1 MFPISR
7 PTGQNLRRLQL
18 FSAQKKKKKSRRPTL
33 FNDSG
38 FYQKSKPF
46 RYENLSTP
54 IFGYFRSLTLR
65 SRTTTW
71 LLCSVLTRPSTL
83 VAIYFD
89 KCSHI
94 PASNVIKALR
104 HNVPL
109 SLLYEDGH
117 PRCKGFR
124 FGVKCAVRRKSGQ
137 KKKKYLPIPIFQ
149 GKKKK
154 KKKKP
159 TYQPYAK
166 FMMKSETYQFFFL
179 GLKCMPRC
187 KKINGQN
194 LIGSR
199 SK

>member
-1 MFPISR
+1 MRVIHIHIYIWLKKKKCYVSDFPTDWSKSA
-7 PTGQNLRRLQL
+7 PTATF
-18 FSAQKKKKKSRRPTL
+18 FSAQKKKKKKSRRPTL

-46 RYENLSTP
+46 RYENLSAP

-137 KKKKYLPIPIFQ
+137 KKKKKIPTDPDFPR
-149 GKKKK
+149 KKKK
-154 KKKKP
+154 KKKKKKSLP
-159 TYQPYAK
+159 TDP
-166 FMMKSETYQFFFL
+166 ML
-179 GLKCMPRC
+179 
-187 KKINGQN
+187 N
-194 LIGSR
+194 L
-199 SK
+199 

>member
-1 MFPISR
+1 MLCFRFPDRLVKIYADCNFFR
-7 PTGQNLRRLQL
+7 AQN
-18 FSAQKKKKKSRRPTL
+18 KKKKKSRRPTL

-46 RYENLSTP
+46 RYENLSAP
-54 IFGYFRSLTLR
+54 IFGYFHLTFT

-94 PASNVIKALR
+94 PASNVITAVR
-104 HNVPL
+104 HNAPL

-117 PRCKGFR
+117 PRCEGFQ
-124 FGVKCAVRRKSGQ
+124 FGVKCAVRRKSDP
-137 KKKKYLPIPIFQ
+137 KKKKKILTYPDFPR

-154 KKKKP
+154 KKCLP
-159 TYQPYAK
+159 TDP
-166 FMMKSETYQFFFL
+166 ML
-179 GLKCMPRC
+179 
-187 KKINGQN
+187 N
-194 LIGSR
+194 L
-199 SK
+199 

>member
-1 MFPISR
+1 MQWTLYLLRLKKKMLCFRFPD
-7 PTGQNLRRLQL
+7 RLVKICADCNF

-46 RYENLSTP
+46 RYENLSAP

-137 KKKKYLPIPIFQ
+137 KKKKNTYRSRFSKE
-149 GKKKK
+149 KKKK
-154 KKKKP
+154 KKKKKSLP
-159 TYQPYAK
+159 TDP
-166 FMMKSETYQFFFL
+166 ML
-179 GLKCMPRC
+179 
-187 KKINGQN
+187 N
-194 LIGSR
+194 L
-199 SK
+199 

>member
-1 MFPISR
+1 MLCFRFPD
-7 PTGQNLRRLQL
+7 RLVKICADCNF
-18 FSAQKKKKKSRRPTL
+18 FSAQKKKKKVGDRPCSTIPVFIKSQNHFVTRICPRR
-33 FNDSG
+33 FSD
-38 FYQKSKPF
+38 
-46 RYENLSTP
+46 
-54 IFGYFRSLTLR
+54 IFGLQSA
-65 SRTTTW
+65 TW

-104 HNVPL
+104 HNAPL

-137 KKKKYLPIPIFQ
+137 KKKKYLPTPIFQ

-154 KKKKP
+154 KKKSLP
-159 TYQPYAK
+159 TDP
-166 FMMKSETYQFFFL
+166 ML
-179 GLKCMPRC
+179 
-187 KKINGQN
+187 N
-194 LIGSR
+194 L
-199 SK
+199 

>member
-1 MFPISR
+1 MISFWLKKKNVMFPISR

-18 FSAQKKKKKSRRPTL
+18 FLALRKKKKKSRRPTL

-46 RYENLSTP
+46 RYENLSAP
-54 IFGYFRSLTLR
+54 FFGYFRSLTYDQEQQHGYCVVSGR
-65 SRTTTW
+65 
-71 LLCSVLTRPSTL
+71 SVLTRPSTL

-104 HNVPL
+104 HNIPL

-124 FGVKCAVRRKSGQ
+124 FGVKWAVRRKSGQ
-137 KKKKYLPIPIFQ
+137 KKKKKKIPTDPDFPR
-149 GKKKK
+149 KKKK
-154 KKKKP
+154 KKKKKAYLP
-159 TYQPYAK
+159 T
-166 FMMKSETYQFFFL
+166 L
-179 GLKCMPRC
+179 C
-187 KKINGQN
+187 
-194 LIGSR
+194 
-199 SK
+199 

>member
-1 MFPISR
+1 MVSLGLKKKCYVSDFPTDWSKSA
-7 PTGQNLRRLQL
+7 PTATF

-46 RYENLSTP
+46 RYENLSAP
-54 IFGYFRSLTLR
+54 FFGYFRSLTYDQEQQHGYCVVSGR
-65 SRTTTW
+65 
-71 LLCSVLTRPSTL
+71 SVLTRPSTL

-104 HNVPL
+104 HNIPL

-137 KKKKYLPIPIFQ
+137 KKKKKNTYRSRFSKEK
-149 GKKKK
+149 KKKK

-159 TYQPYAK
+159 TYRPYAK
-166 FMMKSETYQFFFL
+166 FMMKSET
-179 GLKCMPRC
+179 
-187 KKINGQN
+187 
-194 LIGSR
+194 
-199 SK
+199 

>member
-1 MFPISR
+1 MLCFQFPD
-7 PTGQNLRRLQL
+7 RLVKICADCNF
-18 FSAQKKKKKSRRPTL
+18 FSAQKKKKKKSRRPTL

-46 RYENLSTP
+46 HYENLSAP

-124 FGVKCAVRRKSGQ
+124 FGVTCAVRRKSGQ
-137 KKKKYLPIPIFQ
+137 KKPKKKTYQSQFSKE
-149 GKKKK
+149 KKKK
-154 KKKKP
+154 KKKKKSLP
-159 TYQPYAK
+159 TDP
-166 FMMKSETYQFFFL
+166 ML
-179 GLKCMPRC
+179 
-187 KKINGQN
+187 N
-194 LIGSR
+194 L
-199 SK
+199 

>member
-1 MFPISR
+1 MLCFRFPD
-7 PTGQNLRRLQL
+7 RLVKICADCNF
-18 FSAQKKKKKSRRPTL
+18 FSAQKKKKKKKSRRPTL

-46 RYENLSTP
+46 RYENLSAP

-137 KKKKYLPIPIFQ
+137 KKKKKKKKNTCRSRFSKE
-149 GKKKK
+149 KKKK
-154 KKKKP
+154 KKKKAYLP
-159 TYQPYAK
+159 T
-166 FMMKSETYQFFFL
+166 L
-179 GLKCMPRC
+179 C
-187 KKINGQN
+187 
-194 LIGSR
+194 
-199 SK
+199 

>member
-1 MFPISR
+1 MYIELTKSDINTNIIVFFNYVVRRFSEKSAEEIYLE
-7 PTGQNLRRLQL
+7 QNR
-18 FSAQKKKKKSRRPTL
+18 
-33 FNDSG
+33 
-38 FYQKSKPF
+38 
-46 RYENLSTP
+46 
-54 IFGYFRSLTLR
+54 
-65 SRTTTW
+65 TW

-124 FGVKCAVRRKSGQ
+124 FGVKCAVRRKSGP
-137 KKKKYLPIPIFQ
+137 KKKKYLPIAIFQ

-154 KKKKP
+154 KKAYLP
-159 TYQPYAK
+159 T
-166 FMMKSETYQFFFL
+166 L
-179 GLKCMPRC
+179 C
-187 KKINGQN
+187 
-194 LIGSR
+194 
-199 SK
+199 

>member
-18 FSAQKKKKKSRRPTL
+18 FLALRKKKKKCRRPTL

-46 RYENLSTP
+46 RYENLSAP

-83 VAIYFD
+83 VAIYVD

-137 KKKKYLPIPIFQ
+137 KKEKKKNTYRSRFSKE
-149 GKKKK
+149 KKKK
-154 KKKKP
+154 KKKKKSLP
-159 TYQPYAK
+159 TDP
-166 FMMKSETYQFFFL
+166 ML
-179 GLKCMPRC
+179 
-187 KKINGQN
+187 N
-194 LIGSR
+194 L
-199 SK
+199 

>member
-1 MFPISR
+1 MEHMTFDRTCLQIGIVFGCGLKKKCYVSNFPTDWSKSA
-7 PTGQNLRRLQL
+7 PTATFLALRK
-18 FSAQKKKKKSRRPTL
+18 KKKKKSRRPTL

-46 RYENLSTP
+46 RYENLSAP

-124 FGVKCAVRRKSGQ
+124 FGVTCAVRRKSGQ
-137 KKKKYLPIPIFQ
+137 KKTKKKTYQSQFSKE
-149 GKKKK
+149 KKKK
-154 KKKKP
+154 KKKKKAYLP
-159 TYQPYAK
+159 T
-166 FMMKSETYQFFFL
+166 L
-179 GLKCMPRC
+179 C
-187 KKINGQN
+187 
-194 LIGSR
+194 
-199 SK
+199 

>member
-18 FSAQKKKKKSRRPTL
+18 FFSAQKKKKKSRRPTL

-46 RYENLSTP
+46 RCENLSAP

-137 KKKKYLPIPIFQ
+137 KKKKKKIPTDPDFPRKKK
-149 GKKKK
+149 KKKK

-159 TYQPYAK
+159 TYRPYAK
-166 FMMKSETYQFFFL
+166 FMMKSET
-179 GLKCMPRC
+179 
-187 KKINGQN
+187 
-194 LIGSR
+194 
-199 SK
+199 

>member
-1 MFPISR
+1 MLCFRFPD
-7 PTGQNLRRLQL
+7 RLVKICADCNF
-18 FSAQKKKKKSRRPTL
+18 FSAQKKSWRPTL

-38 FYQKSKPF
+38 FYHKSKPF
-46 RYENLSTP
+46 RYENLSAP
-54 IFGYFRSLTLR
+54 IFGYFRSLTFT

-71 LLCSVLTRPSTL
+71 LPCSVLTRPSTL

-94 PASNVIKALR
+94 PDSNVIKAVR
-104 HNVPL
+104 HNAPL

-137 KKKKYLPIPIFQ
+137 KKKKYLPTPIFQ

-154 KKKKP
+154 KPEDQWSCKRSP
-159 TYQPYAK
+159 
-166 FMMKSETYQFFFL
+166 ET
-179 GLKCMPRC
+179 
-187 KKINGQN
+187 
-194 LIGSR
+194 
-199 SK
+199 